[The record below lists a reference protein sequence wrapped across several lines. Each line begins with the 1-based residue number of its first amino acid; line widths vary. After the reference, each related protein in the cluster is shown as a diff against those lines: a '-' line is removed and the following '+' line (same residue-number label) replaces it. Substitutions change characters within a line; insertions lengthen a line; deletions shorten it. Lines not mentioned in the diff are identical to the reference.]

1 MDSTMILYIIIVAL
15 LFVIGNI
22 IYALVTMSAS
32 SKMDKLRKSEL
43 EQQEKKA
50 RNPETDQKI
59 RETIDKVTTPIVDNV
74 VSKNP
79 PKNLIKIQRKLYV
92 AGWSKYFTPV
102 QWVAFTIILKVV
114 GVGLFFLLSTQHI
127 VAGLIGFAVPG
138 FMPGFL
144 LNNSYNNRN
153 ENLLISFPETIRIT
167 SGYLSAGL
175 TLPKACEKALFNVAD
190 EWKPLIRGFLVK
202 CDTIGMLDALDW
214 FKNEVDIV
222 EAREFFATVRLTL
235 ELGGS
240 ARNGFIEQAD
250 NIQKLLRDAM
260 IKRIEKRKIWATAVQ
275 APIFLC
281 IIGAFALPVIGSFI
295 DLF

>member
-1 MDSTMILYIIIVAL
+1 MDYTLVLYIIIVAL
-15 LFVIGNI
+15 LFIIGNI
-22 IYALVTMSAS
+22 VYSIITMTSS
-32 SKMDKLRKSEL
+32 SKMDKMRESEL
-43 EQQEKKA
+43 QQQEKKA
-50 RNPETDQKI
+50 NNPDTDKKI
-59 RETIDKVTTPIVDNV
+59 RETIDKVTAPVIENV
-74 VSKNP
+74 VSIKP
-79 PKNLIKIQRKLYV
+79 PKNLVKIQRKLYV
-92 AGWSKYFTPV
+92 AGWSKYFSPV
-102 QWVAFTIILKVV
+102 QWIAFSIILKLV
-114 GVGLFFLLSTQHI
+114 GVVLFALLSTQHI
-127 VAGLIGFAVPG
+127 VAGLVGFAVPG
-138 FMPGFL
+138 IMPGFL

-153 ENLLISFPETIRIT
+153 ENLLISFPETIRII

-175 TLPKACEKALFNVAD
+175 TLPQACQKAVSNVAD
-190 EWKPLIRGFLVK
+190 DWKPLLQGFLVK
-202 CDTIGMLDALDW
+202 CDTVGIMDALDW

-222 EAREFFATVRLTL
+222 EAREFFATVKLTL

-281 IIGAFALPVIGSFI
+281 IIGAFALPVVGSFI